1 MQGYLSGLADICS
14 TLAPTTRKYDQLFHT
29 HLFGHPL
36 IFRARSPHHCESWGL
51 SAPGG
56 SMTIWKIMGEKMSK
70 LLVTKDKVTRF
81 SKELFNVVMIDDDG
95 DLVIP
100 YESTQ
105 VFIRVFEREVAP
117 ENEDFWNDNQIS
129 RTVVNLWAPV
139 VVDVKPSNDL
149 YKWVATE
156 GQDFIYGH
164 CKILDYSDQGNL
176 QVLYEVTI
184 AGDTIDP
191 GELKQALLAVATTTD
206 DLDDVLK
213 GKFGGKRYEDV

>member
-1 MQGYLSGLADICS
+1 
-14 TLAPTTRKYDQLFHT
+14 
-29 HLFGHPL
+29 
-36 IFRARSPHHCESWGL
+36 
-51 SAPGG
+51 
-56 SMTIWKIMGEKMSK
+56 MSK

-81 SKELFNVVMIDDDG
+81 AKELFNVVMIDDDG

-105 VFIRVFEREVAP
+105 VWVRVFEREVAA
-117 ENEDFWNDNQIS
+117 ENEEFWNENQIS

-139 VVDVKPSNDL
+139 IVDVKPSNDL

-156 GQDFIYGH
+156 GQDFVYGH
-164 CKILDYSDQGNL
+164 CKVLDFSDKGNV
-176 QVLYEVTI
+176 QVLYEITI

-191 GELKQALLAVATTTD
+191 GELKQALLAVAMTSD
-206 DLDDVLK
+206 DLDDELK